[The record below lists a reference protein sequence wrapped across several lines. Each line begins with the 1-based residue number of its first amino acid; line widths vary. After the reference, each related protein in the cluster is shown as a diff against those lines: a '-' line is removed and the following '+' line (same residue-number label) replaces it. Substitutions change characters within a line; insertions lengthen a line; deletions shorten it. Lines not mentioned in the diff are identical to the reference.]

1 MEISSVTWSWTIIA
15 FQVYEIC
22 ALSLYQVTHIDIR
35 TVLPISIFI
44 YSVVLVLLSIAIHRK
59 MWNIFHEILNR
70 WERSKNQN
78 NNNEKN
84 GNVNKVQ
91 NQVRTWS
98 ASVIYV
104 GSVQT
109 LEEVKQFE
117 LFPLKD
123 PRYVLWIGQIV
134 QIAL

>member
-59 MWNIFHEILNR
+59 MEIIFREILGR
-70 WERSKNQN
+70 WERSKNRN
-78 NNNEKN
+78 NNSEQNI
-84 GNVNKVQ
+84 NVNNVH
-91 NQVRTWS
+91 NPPVRTITCA
-98 ASVIYV
+98 ASVYYV
-104 GSVQT
+104 GPVQT
-109 LEEVKQFE
+109 SEEVK
-117 LFPLKD
+117 
-123 PRYVLWIGQIV
+123 
-134 QIAL
+134 

>member
-1 MEISSVTWSWTIIA
+1 MIS
-15 FQVYEIC
+15 FQAYDIC
-22 ALSLYQVTHIDIR
+22 ALSLHQVTYIEVR
-35 TVLPISIFI
+35 TVVPLFICI
-44 YSVVLVLLSIAIHRK
+44 YSVTLVLLSIAIHRK

>member
-1 MEISSVTWSWTIIA
+1 MIS
-15 FQVYEIC
+15 FQVYDIC
-22 ALSLYQVTHIDIR
+22 ALSLHQVTYIEVR
-35 TVLPISIFI
+35 TVVPIFICI
-44 YSVVLVLLSIAIHRK
+44 YSVTLVLLSIAIHRK

-70 WERSKNQN
+70 WERSKNLN
-78 NNNEKN
+78 NNNEQN

>member
-1 MEISSVTWSWTIIA
+1 MMIS
-15 FQVYEIC
+15 FQVYDIC
-22 ALSLYQVTHIDIR
+22 ALFLHQVTYIDVK
-35 TVLPISIFI
+35 TVVPIFVCI
-44 YSVVLVLLSIAIHRK
+44 YSVALVHLSIAIHRK
-59 MWNIFHEILNR
+59 MWSIFHEILNR

-78 NNNEKN
+78 NNNEQN

-123 PRYVLWIGQIV
+123 QRYVLWIGQIV

>member
-1 MEISSVTWSWTIIA
+1 MIS
-15 FQVYEIC
+15 FQVYDIC
-22 ALSLYQVTHIDIR
+22 ALSLHQVTYIDVK
-35 TVLPISIFI
+35 TVVPIFICI
-44 YSVVLVLLSIAIHRK
+44 YSVALVLLSIAIHRK

-78 NNNEKN
+78 NNNEQN

-123 PRYVLWIGQIV
+123 QRYVLWIGQIV